1 MKKAHILF
9 ASAALMFAGCA
20 NDEFTGDEGLSKD
33 STPIAFNMLTSAQT
47 RATSTGSD
55 AATKLGNEF
64 IVWGEKNES
73 DGSAATEGNLVFKNY
88 RVNYDAATAFT
99 TLSNTKGWEYV
110 GITPYEAAHVSP
122 STWESADTKQTIK
135 YWDFSAKSYTF
146 TAVSAKQTD
155 ITGNLVKITKTES
168 GASAAAKGYTIEV
181 KTDAST
187 GDIYVA
193 DRLFI
198 DTKQTGTIDRT
209 KENQYGG
216 LAKFSFRNFQTKIR
230 FGMYETIPGYKVKVK
245 SVKFNNVASTTN
257 FGVDGQF
264 VTTGDNTKY
273 TVTYD
278 ANNKAVVA
286 LGGTGASISAYLQGG
301 TNILK
306 VDALGTSSS
315 PTELTYDNA
324 GGGYT
329 AILPNPSN
337 ATNMKFTIS
346 YTLISEDTGEKIEIT
361 DKTAEVPAKYCQWKS
376 NYAYTYIFKISDSSA
391 DLYPITFDAV
401 VEQDEV
407 GNQETITTVDEPSIT
422 TFAVDASKNVVTGKD
437 EYAEGNIIYA
447 SVVEGNAVVTLSDTN
462 VKLYTVTTGDAT
474 NFPISEASVAN
485 AIAQTAV
492 TGKVK
497 ATAVTTGTEIATSV
511 PAEDGTTREL
521 SALKWTAGAAG
532 TVYAVEYT
540 SATNS
545 KKTYKIVKIQ

>member
-47 RATSTGSD
+47 RADEGSA

-73 DGSAATEGNLVFKNY
+73 SGDAATEGNLVFKNY
-88 RVNYDAATAFT
+88 RVNYDANTAFT
-99 TLSNTKGWEYV
+99 TLSNTKDWEYV
-110 GITPYEAAHVSP
+110 GITPYEEAKVSP
-122 STWESADTKQTIK
+122 STWESTDTKQTIK
-135 YWDFSAKSYTF
+135 YWDFSATSYTF

-155 ITGNLVKITKTES
+155 ITGNLVKITKTQN
-168 GASAAAKGYTIEV
+168 GASAADKGYTIEV
-181 KTDAST
+181 KTGAST

-198 DTKQTGTIDRT
+198 NTKQTGTIDRT

-245 SVKFNNVASTTN
+245 SVKFNSAASTTN

-264 VTTGDNTKY
+264 VTTGANTKY

-286 LGGTGASISAYLQGG
+286 LDGTGASTFAYLQGG
-301 TNILK
+301 TNII
-306 VDALGTSSS
+306 DATALGTAS
-315 PTELTYDNA
+315 TDDKVTYDKA
-324 GGGYT
+324 DKGYT

-361 DKTAEVPAKYCQWKS
+361 DKTAAVPAKYCQWKS

-422 TFAVDASKNVVTGKD
+422 TFAVDTSNNVVTGKD
-437 EYAEGNIIYA
+437 EYAASNTIYA
-447 SVVEGNAVVTLSDTN
+447 SVVEGNAVVTLTTSN
-462 VKLYTVTTGDAT
+462 VKLYTVTTDDAT

-492 TGKVK
+492 SGKVK
-497 ATAVTTGTEIATSV
+497 ATAVTTGTDIVTSV
-511 PAEDGTTREL
+511 PAEDGMTRDL
-521 SALKWTAGAAG
+521 SALKWTAGASG

-540 SATNS
+540 NATDS

>member
-47 RATSTGSD
+47 RADEGSA

-64 IVWGEKNES
+64 IVWGEKNENS
-73 DGSAATEGNLVFKNY
+73 GDAATDGNLVFKNY
-88 RVNYDAATAFT
+88 RVNYDANTAFT
-99 TLSNTKGWEYV
+99 TLSNTKDWEYV
-110 GITPYEAAHVSP
+110 GITPYEEAKVSP
-122 STWESADTKQTIK
+122 STWESTDTKQTIK
-135 YWDFSAKSYTF
+135 YWDFSATSYTF

-155 ITGNLVKITKTES
+155 ITDNLVKITKTQS
-168 GASAAAKGYTIEV
+168 GASAADKGYTIEV
-181 KTDAST
+181 KASAST

-198 DTKQTGTIDRT
+198 NTKQTGTIDRT

-245 SVKFNNVASTTN
+245 NVKFNGTESTSN

-264 VTTGDNTKY
+264 VTTGANTKY

-286 LGGTGASISAYLQGG
+286 LDGPGASTSAYLQGG
-301 TNILK
+301 TNII
-306 VDALGTSSS
+306 DATALGTAS
-315 PTELTYDNA
+315 TDDKVTYDKA
-324 GGGYT
+324 DKGYT

-346 YTLISEDTGEKIEIT
+346 YTLISEDTGEKIKIT

-422 TFAVDASKNVVTGKD
+422 TFAVDASNNVVTGKD
-437 EYAEGNIIYA
+437 EYAASNTIYA
-447 SVVEGNAVVTLSDTN
+447 SVVEGNAVVTLTTSN
-462 VKLYTVTTGDAT
+462 VKLYTVTTDDAT

-485 AIAQTAV
+485 AIAQTTV

-497 ATAVTTGTEIATSV
+497 ATAVTTGTEVVSSV
-511 PAEDGTTREL
+511 PAEDGTTRDL
-521 SALKWTAGAAG
+521 SALKWTAGASG

-540 SATNS
+540 NATDS

>member
-47 RATSTGSD
+47 RADEGSA

-64 IVWGEKNES
+64 IVWGEKNENS
-73 DGSAATEGNLVFKNY
+73 GDAATDGNLVFKNY
-88 RVNYDAATAFT
+88 RVNYDANTAFT
-99 TLSNTKGWEYV
+99 TLSNTKDWEYV
-110 GITPYEAAHVSP
+110 GITPYEEAKVSP
-122 STWESADTKQTIK
+122 STWESTDTKQTIK
-135 YWDFSAKSYTF
+135 YWDFSATSYTF

-155 ITGNLVKITKTES
+155 ITSNLVKITKTQG
-168 GASAAAKGYTIEV
+168 GASAADKGYTIEV
-181 KTDAST
+181 KEGAST

-198 DTKQTGTIDRT
+198 NTKQTGTIDRT

-230 FGMYETIPGYKVKVK
+230 FGMYETIPGYKVKVE
-245 SVKFNNVASTTN
+245 SVNFNGTESTSN

-264 VTTGDNTKY
+264 VTTGANTKY

-286 LGGTGASISAYLQGG
+286 LDGTGASTSTYLQGG
-301 TNILK
+301 TNII
-306 VDALGTSSS
+306 DATALGTAS
-315 PTELTYDNA
+315 TDDKVTYDKA
-324 GGGYT
+324 DKGYT

-422 TFAVDASKNVVTGKD
+422 TFAVDTSNNVVTGKD
-437 EYAEGNIIYA
+437 EYAASNTIYA
-447 SVVEGNAVVTLSDTN
+447 SVVEGNAVVTLTTSN
-462 VKLYTVTTGDAT
+462 VKLYTVTTDDAT

-492 TGKVK
+492 SGKVK
-497 ATAVTTGTEIATSV
+497 ATAVTTGTEIVSSV
-511 PAEDGTTREL
+511 PAEDGTTRDL
-521 SALKWTAGAAG
+521 SALKWTAGASG

-540 SATNS
+540 NATDS

>member
-47 RATSTGSD
+47 RADEGSA

-73 DGSAATEGNLVFKNY
+73 SGDAATEGNLVFKNY
-88 RVNYDAATAFT
+88 RVNYDANTAFT
-99 TLSNTKGWEYV
+99 TLSNTKDWEYV
-110 GITPYEAAHVSP
+110 GITPYEEAKVSP
-122 STWESADTKQTIK
+122 STWESTDTKQTIK
-135 YWDFSAKSYTF
+135 YWDFSATSYTF

-155 ITGNLVKITKTES
+155 ITGNLVKITKTQK
-168 GASAAAKGYTIEV
+168 GASAADKGYTIEV
-181 KTDAST
+181 KAGALT

-198 DTKQTGTIDRT
+198 NTKQTGTIDRT

-245 SVKFNNVASTTN
+245 SVKFNSAASTTN

-264 VTTGDNTKY
+264 VTTGANTKY

-286 LGGTGASISAYLQGG
+286 LDGTGASTFAYLQGG
-301 TNILK
+301 TNII
-306 VDALGTSSS
+306 DATALGTAS
-315 PTELTYDNA
+315 TDDKVTYDKA
-324 GGGYT
+324 DKGYT

-422 TFAVDASKNVVTGKD
+422 TFAVDTSNNVVTGKD
-437 EYAEGNIIYA
+437 EYAASDTIYA
-447 SVVEGNAVVTLSDTN
+447 SVVEGNAVVTLTTSN
-462 VKLYTVTTGDAT
+462 VKLYTVTTDDAT

-492 TGKVK
+492 SGKVK
-497 ATAVTTGTEIATSV
+497 ATAVTTGTDIVTSV
-511 PAEDGTTREL
+511 PAEDGMMRDL
-521 SALKWTAGAAG
+521 SALKWTAGASG

-540 SATNS
+540 NATDS